1 MQFMWSFLANC
12 LVTAFYDDIF
22 NDDDHFYMV
31 VWILALDTLGGS
43 ILASVYTVLELPIVE
58 KFFKMCKPDTHWHNL
73 VYLPALIFVTF
84 FLIMLVMASIRLE
97 WQVGVLS
104 DEIVATKESIR
115 LGSGEQTQVHT
126 HSCVGSPQDIQEA
139 SENFFSLWMTARI
152 TEVYQL
158 GTKWALQVSTHMR
171 TPVRCYELGR
181 K

>member
-1 MQFMWSFLANC
+1 
-12 LVTAFYDDIF
+12 
-22 NDDDHFYMV
+22 
-31 VWILALDTLGGS
+31 
-43 ILASVYTVLELPIVE
+43 
-58 KFFKMCKPDTHWHNL
+58 MCKPDTHWHNL

-171 TPVRCYELGR
+171 TPVRYIYTYIYIYLHTYIHDIYIYIYIYIYIHT
-181 K
+181 